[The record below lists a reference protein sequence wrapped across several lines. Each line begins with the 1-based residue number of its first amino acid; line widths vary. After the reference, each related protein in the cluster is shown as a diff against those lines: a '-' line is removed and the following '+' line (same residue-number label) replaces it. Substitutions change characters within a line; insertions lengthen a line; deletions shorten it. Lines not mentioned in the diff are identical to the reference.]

1 MSWWATVWSSAMGV
15 AFSEA
20 QELETGAALARRSS
34 FASPEVAPG
43 SVTLTDPAGAW
54 IAHIGMQQLDDGQWE
69 TLVRSIA
76 ADPQLTAAVIVGE
89 LPTELHGRAVALGC
103 SLAPEPRDVAADCTC
118 GGWREPCRHVGA
130 LSALVADLIAED
142 PWLFTM
148 LRGRTRDQL
157 VEAVRRIRAG
167 QRGIA
172 LPEASDEPRGSDA
185 GVAATPAFQ
194 ASVPPLPPPLMPL
207 RRAASP
213 VAFRPPP
220 ADAGVRMGDLY
231 RLVDDAAERAFS
243 LLNGIDDDAA
253 LLIEP
258 THDLARLAAT
268 VIDDQNRLDELAG
281 SSGVSAD
288 DLRRSARAWLVGG
301 AEGVDVASGSG
312 ASAQDLSEMMAT
324 GADALAPW
332 GTVRVSGNAATVG
345 GMQLRVDQRGLW
357 WRFTG
362 DAQLGWTLSDGPSN
376 EVSDLLD

>member
-1 MSWWATVWSSAMGV
+1 MGV

-43 SVTLTDPAGAW
+43 SVTLADPAGAW
-54 IAHIGMQQLDDGQWE
+54 TAHIGMQQLDGGQWE
-69 TLVRSIA
+69 TLVRTIA

-89 LPTELHGRAVALGC
+89 LPPELHGRALALGC

-118 GGWREPCRHVGA
+118 GGWSEPCRHVGA

-157 VEAVRRIRAG
+157 VEAVRRVRAG

-172 LPEASDEPRGSDA
+172 LPETSDEPRGSDP

-194 ASVPPLPPPLMPL
+194 ASLPPLPPPLMPL
-207 RRAASP
+207 RRAASS
-213 VAFRPPP
+213 VTFRSPP

-231 RLVDDAAERAFS
+231 RLVNDAAERAFF
-243 LLNGIDDDAA
+243 LLNGIENDAA

-268 VIDDQNRLDELAG
+268 VIDDPNRLDELAG
-281 SSGVSAD
+281 SSGVSID
-288 DLRRSARAWLVGG
+288 DLCRGARAWLVGG
-301 AEGVDVASGSG
+301 AQGVDIANGSG
-312 ASAQDLSEMMAT
+312 ASAQNFPEMMAA

-332 GTVRVSGNAATVG
+332 GTVRLSGNTATVG
-345 GMQLRVDQRGLW
+345 GMQLRVDRLGLW
-357 WRFTG
+357 WRFTS
-362 DAQLGWTLSDGPSN
+362 DAQLGWTLSDGPSS
-376 EVSDLLD
+376 VVADLMD